1 MTGVAPMNLGSG
13 CDPGNPWHALS
24 AVVDDVQDE
33 TPGVAT
39 YHIRIQDEAAAR
51 RFRFAPGQ
59 FNMLYLPGLGEIAIS
74 ISGNAAAGSPLPH
87 TIREAGRIT
96 QALARQ
102 GRGAK
107 LGLRGPF
114 GTSWPVDQCVGKDVI
129 LVAGGIGLAP
139 LRPTVYTL
147 LANRKQFGAL
157 TLLYGARTPD
167 DLLYTAEFESWRK
180 RGLAVQMTVDRAT
193 RVWNTYVRPH
203 PGSGHFHFL
212 KDGEKGA
219 WSGNV
224 GVVTL
229 LLERLALRRPKETVL
244 MTCGPEVM
252 MWYTAQTARGRGLL
266 DTNLW
271 MSLERNMNCAIGLC
285 GHCQFGPE
293 FVCKDGPVFR
303 YDKIAPFLEVKSL

>member
-1 MTGVAPMNLGSG
+1 MTSVAQINPGSG
-13 CDPGNPWHALS
+13 CDPDNPWQALP
-24 AVVDDVQDE
+24 AIVDDVLDE

-39 YHIRIQDEAAAR
+39 YRIRIQAEVAAR

-74 ISGNAAAGSPLPH
+74 ISGDPAAGSPLPH

-96 QALARQ
+96 QVLARQ
-102 GRGAK
+102 GRGAT

-139 LRPTVYTL
+139 LRPTIYTL
-147 LANRKQFGAL
+147 LANRKQFGEL

-167 DLLYTAEFESWRK
+167 DLLYTSEFDTWRK
-180 RGLAVQMTVDRAT
+180 QGLAVQMTVDRAT
-193 RVWNTYVRPH
+193 RVWNTYARPH
-203 PGSGHFHFL
+203 PGSGKFQFID
-212 KDGEKGA
+212 DGQKGA

-229 LLERLALRRPKETVL
+229 LLERLALRRSKETVL

-252 MWYTAQTARGRGLL
+252 MWYTTQTARGRGLPE
-266 DTNLW
+266 TNLW
-271 MSLERNMNCAIGLC
+271 LSLERNMNCAIGLC

-293 FVCKDGPVFR
+293 FICKDGPVFR
-303 YDKIAPFLEVKSL
+303 YDRIAPFLEVKSL